1 LKSKSYL
8 SSFDGIDIHG
18 VNQTGDTALHLTLY
32 GEKWNVAEKIL
43 KEFPDY
49 DVNTINSLGDTPFHL
64 AAKLQCEMVLTKK
77 ILVQTN
83 SENVNKPDQHGQ
95 TALHIAIINESTTF
109 VEEVLKRKDMDF
121 NLKNNKNQTA
131 LHFATLWKNMQID
144 LFRIILEKTTDVN
157 AQAQNG
163 HTALHLAIVYK
174 STTAVKEL
182 VKRKD
187 VDFNVKNSDNL
198 TALHLSTLWKDIPNN
213 LFRIILEK
221 TSDINAQDKN
231 GHTALHI
238 KIWNKS
244 ETAVKELLKHKDVD
258 INVKNNDNHTPLYL
272 ASGWNNIPIDLFKK
286 ILEKSADINAQD
298 EEGLSAL
305 HWAIQCK
312 SKTAV
317 KELLKHKDVDV
328 NVKDKDNFTPLHSAT
343 LWSNIPI
350 DLFRTILEKS
360 TNVNAQAQ
368 NGHTAL
374 RLALR
379 KENETAVKELLKH
392 KDVDVNLKNNKNQ
405 TALHFA
411 AEWKD
416 MPIDLFRI
424 VLEKSADFNAQD
436 EDGRTA
442 LHVAIHCESKTA
454 VKELL
459 KHMDVDVKDKDNFT
473 PLYLASGWNN
483 IPIDLFR
490 IILEKTSN
498 INAQDEEGLSALH
511 WAILNK
517 SETAVKELLK
527 HKDVDVN
534 VKDNDNNTALHFTV
548 CYWKDIQI
556 NLFKQILEKTTNI
569 NANNIL
575 GRTALDWLIEEES
588 ITTAITE
595 LLKREDVD
603 VNIRNIYNLTTLH
616 WVTIRKDF
624 PIDLFKKVLEKS
636 ADVNA
641 QDDNECTAL
650 HLAIMHK
657 STSAI
662 KELLKHKDVDV
673 SLKNNNDQTAL
684 HLATMWEDMPVD
696 LFTIIQG
703 KSTDVDAQNE
713 DRETALHRAIM
724 CELETEI
731 TESPKQEELDVSD
744 NQTAQHFVS
753 VRKGNPIKL
762 EKDGETALHIAI
774 TIESEIMVWE
784 LLSRDLMDVNAKNNK
799 NQTAIHFAILWK
811 NMPIELFRIILEK
824 SDDVNGQ
831 DEDGHTALHWAM
843 GEKFETAVEELLKGK
858 DVDVNIKDNCDYSAL
873 DLLSAWEDIPDHLF
887 NIFAGKATADAQAQN
902 EAT

>member
-1 LKSKSYL
+1 
-8 SSFDGIDIHG
+8 
-18 VNQTGDTALHLTLY
+18 
-32 GEKWNVAEKIL
+32 
-43 KEFPDY
+43 
-49 DVNTINSLGDTPFHL
+49 
-64 AAKLQCEMVLTKK
+64 
-77 ILVQTN
+77 
-83 SENVNKPDQHGQ
+83 
-95 TALHIAIINESTTF
+95 
-109 VEEVLKRKDMDF
+109 
-121 NLKNNKNQTA
+121 
-131 LHFATLWKNMQID
+131 
-144 LFRIILEKTTDVN
+144 
-157 AQAQNG
+157 
-163 HTALHLAIVYK
+163 
-174 STTAVKEL
+174 
-182 VKRKD
+182 
-187 VDFNVKNSDNL
+187 
-198 TALHLSTLWKDIPNN
+198 
-213 LFRIILEK
+213 
-221 TSDINAQDKN
+221 
-231 GHTALHI
+231 
-238 KIWNKS
+238 
-244 ETAVKELLKHKDVD
+244 
-258 INVKNNDNHTPLYL
+258 
-272 ASGWNNIPIDLFKK
+272 
-286 ILEKSADINAQD
+286 
-298 EEGLSAL
+298 
-305 HWAIQCK
+305 
-312 SKTAV
+312 
-317 KELLKHKDVDV
+317 
-328 NVKDKDNFTPLHSAT
+328 
-343 LWSNIPI
+343 
-350 DLFRTILEKS
+350 
-360 TNVNAQAQ
+360 
-368 NGHTAL
+368 
-374 RLALR
+374 
-379 KENETAVKELLKH
+379 
-392 KDVDVNLKNNKNQ
+392 
-405 TALHFA
+405 
-411 AEWKD
+411 
-416 MPIDLFRI
+416 
-424 VLEKSADFNAQD
+424 
-436 EDGRTA
+436 
-442 LHVAIHCESKTA
+442 
-454 VKELL
+454 
-459 KHMDVDVKDKDNFT
+459 
-473 PLYLASGWNN
+473 
-483 IPIDLFR
+483 
-490 IILEKTSN
+490 
-498 INAQDEEGLSALH
+498 
-511 WAILNK
+511 
-517 SETAVKELLK
+517 
-527 HKDVDVN
+527 
-534 VKDNDNNTALHFTV
+534 
-548 CYWKDIQI
+548 
-556 NLFKQILEKTTNI
+556 LFKQILEKTTNI

-603 VNIRNIYNLTTLH
+603 VNIRNIHNLTTLH

-703 KSTDVDAQNE
+703 KSTNVDAQNE

-799 NQTAIHFAILWK
+799 NQAAIHFAILWK

-831 DEDGHTALHWAM
+831 DEDGHTALHYAILNQSTTAVEELLKRMDVDVNVKDIYNQTALHLACRWVDMPIDLFRIILEISDDVNGQDEDGRTALHWAM